1 MVWSCITFSKTLE
14 TIGRSEIGLKFLGSV
29 LVTYSL
35 SESKIVF
42 MDKLQKSEK
51 GMANTSAPSF
61 KNLPDTLSIPTAL
74 LTLHGFRRLEIV
86 FG

>member
-1 MVWSCITFSKTLE
+1 MVWSCIIFSKILE
-14 TIGRSEIGLKFLGSV
+14 TIGRSEIGLKLLGSV

-35 SESKIVF
+35 SECEIVL

-61 KNLPDTLSIPTAL
+61 KNLPDTLSIPAAL